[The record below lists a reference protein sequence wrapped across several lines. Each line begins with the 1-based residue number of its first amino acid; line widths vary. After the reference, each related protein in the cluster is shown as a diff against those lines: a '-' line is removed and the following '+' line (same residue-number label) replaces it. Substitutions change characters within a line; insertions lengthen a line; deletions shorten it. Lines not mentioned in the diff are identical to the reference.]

1 MKLIAMKLIAFTFAV
16 IVSAFATGC
25 SASIT
30 EPTKTAAT
38 AEASSPSESAQWE
51 RRKLADGI
59 ELVVDPNAGPE
70 AQRVAEMIQSEMRS
84 RYIGAR

>member
-1 MKLIAMKLIAFTFAV
+1 MKLIAFAIILT
-16 IVSAFATGC
+16 AFGTGC
-25 SASIT
+25 ASTMT
-30 EPTKTAAT
+30 EPTKTAAST
-38 AEASSPSESAQWE
+38 DAAQWE

>member
-1 MKLIAMKLIAFTFAV
+1 MKLITFAIVLAAFT
-16 IVSAFATGC
+16 TGC
-25 SASIT
+25 AST
-30 EPTKTAAT
+30 MEPTKTT
-38 AEASSPSESAQWE
+38 AQDASQWE

>member
-1 MKLIAMKLIAFTFAV
+1 MKLFTFAF
-16 IVSAFATGC
+16 ILAAFGTGC
-25 SASIT
+25 ASTMT
-30 EPTKTAAT
+30 EPTPAKV
-38 AEASSPSESAQWE
+38 ASQWE

-70 AQRVAEMIQSEMRS
+70 AQRVAEMIQSEMRA